1 MRISIRA
8 CARRREA
15 SAGSPRNPSTSPTS
29 HRWAG
34 GLVRDATGVARLER
48 GEVDAADNVRR
59 LFWRFGGR
67 RVRPKSILN
76 LMILLTASA
85 FPLCLP
91 ANRPA
96 MGALLAFLLLAALG
110 GCGGGAEQQPPPCHG

>member
-59 LFWRFGGR
+59 LFFWTLPDGGSE
-67 RVRPKSILN
+67 RPLVHDG
-76 LMILLTASA
+76 
-85 FPLCLP
+85 P
-91 ANRPA
+91 
-96 MGALLAFLLLAALG
+96 LLAARGPAERPPLYTVLG
-110 GCGGGAEQQPPPCHG
+110 RYSL